1 MRLIDPTTLA
11 QIASLD
17 MPARDLTSGAN
28 PLSDLCG
35 GTYFY
40 LDRHH
45 HAYVLDHR
53 QPALGGRRSAARLAD
68 AHVRPTRRRSPTA
81 TA

>member
-1 MRLIDPTTLA
+1 MRLIDPTTLE

-40 LDRHH
+40 LDKREPRLR
-45 HAYVLDHR
+45 ADHR
-53 QPALGGRRSAARLAD
+53 QPDLAGHHRRD
-68 AHVRPTRRRSPTA
+68 RR
-81 TA
+81 